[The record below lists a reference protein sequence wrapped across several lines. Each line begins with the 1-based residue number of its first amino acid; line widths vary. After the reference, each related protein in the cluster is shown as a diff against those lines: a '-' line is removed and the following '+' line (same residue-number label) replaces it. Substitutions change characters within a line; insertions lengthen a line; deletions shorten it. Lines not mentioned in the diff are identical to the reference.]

1 MNTYAKDYGNYIRER
16 RLKMGLTQEEVAKK
30 LGIHQVAYGRYELG
44 AREPNFGLVIKIAQV
59 LKFDPGDFFNGYIG
73 EENVNKDT

>member
-44 AREPNFGLVIKIAQV
+44 SREPNFGLVIKIAQV
-59 LKFDPGDFFNGYIG
+59 LKVDPGEFFNGYIG
-73 EENVNKDT
+73 EENVNQDT